1 MDSSI
6 IGIGDKST
14 QGSGN
19 WPMDDVAI
27 EKTKSAFLLRIGE
40 SLQNNWGMICIA
52 TEENVD
58 VFFFMSGYAFR
69 LRILHERGLSLL
81 NRQNKSNQLK
91 HISSVDKELF
101 TRGQHSSMINGLQ
114 GCYPIYGSVIRLAKR
129 WVASHLF
136 SSCLVEV
143 AVELLVAYLFL
154 KPLPFYVPCSR
165 ISGFL
170 RFLRLLSENDWN
182 FSASVVLTNY

>member
-1 MDSSI
+1 
-6 IGIGDKST
+6 
-14 QGSGN
+14 
-19 WPMDDVAI
+19 
-27 EKTKSAFLLRIGE
+27 
-40 SLQNNWGMICIA
+40 
-52 TEENVD
+52 
-58 VFFFMSGYAFR
+58 MSGYAFR

-81 NRQNKSNQLK
+81 NRQNRSNQQK

-136 SSCLVEV
+136 SFCLVEV

-182 FSASVVLTNY
+182 CSALVVLTNYWQGSFEWLQTSEQVVNKVLEQCAAIMWVQPIAGSSKLYGVRMKRSGGGFSIVVPCE

>member
-1 MDSSI
+1 MPALFYYATRGTLSRFHPRPEKVLWILMDSSI

-58 VFFFMSGYAFR
+58 VFFFYVW
-69 LRILHERGLSLL
+69 IC
-81 NRQNKSNQLK
+81 
-91 HISSVDKELF
+91 ISS
-101 TRGQHSSMINGLQ
+101 
-114 GCYPIYGSVIRLAKR
+114 
-129 WVASHLF
+129 
-136 SSCLVEV
+136 
-143 AVELLVAYLFL
+143 
-154 KPLPFYVPCSR
+154 
-165 ISGFL
+165 
-170 RFLRLLSENDWN
+170 
-182 FSASVVLTNY
+182 